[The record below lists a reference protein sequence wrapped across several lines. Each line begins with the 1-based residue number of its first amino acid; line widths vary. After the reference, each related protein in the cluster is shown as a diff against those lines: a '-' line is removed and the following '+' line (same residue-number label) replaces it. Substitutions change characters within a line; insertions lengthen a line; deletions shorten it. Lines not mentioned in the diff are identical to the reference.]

1 MFRFFTFFRA
11 TDTIDAIDEKYNHP
25 ARRLARNLLARA
37 GTRPT
42 VSGPPQAMDKDL
54 TKKQI
59 RALPNLGSD
68 HCRCVECCFVAL
80 LLFVDGW
87 ALCSWKLLNAPQ
99 EIHVCICICFS
110 PYTFSNTSVPVF
122 FSLRS
127 ALIKIL
133 PDLSDVVFGHD
144 TWDAYQTAYP
154 RVFKHVSY
162 NRMKSECN
170 Y

>member
-1 MFRFFTFFRA
+1 MLFLYLFYLSTFFRA

-68 HCRCVECCFVAL
+68 HCRCVECFYLLAYCCFYMVGRCGL
-80 LLFVDGW
+80 EM
-87 ALCSWKLLNAPQ
+87 KLISDPK
-99 EIHVCICICFS
+99 EIHMCICIFCS
-110 PYTFSNTSVPVF
+110 PCSIF
-122 FSLRS
+122 
-127 ALIKIL
+127 
-133 PDLSDVVFGHD
+133 
-144 TWDAYQTAYP
+144 
-154 RVFKHVSY
+154 
-162 NRMKSECN
+162 
-170 Y
+170 